1 MFPGYAS
8 RLYNEMENLYQEKTL
23 KIKPAKSDNGEKTS
37 KSESTKSD
45 NGPKTSKIEPT
56 KSDNGPKTL
65 KNKSNKSDKGEK
77 ILKIKPAKSDNGEKT
92 SESEST
98 KGDNGEK
105 KSKKNKN
112 KVINIIDS
120 ARRKYSVFIGATVL
134 AQTYNNVK
142 GEISGY
148 WITKQ
153 DWEEVG
159 PNIVLKKCQN
169 IMA

>member
-8 RLYNEMENLYQEKTL
+8 RLYNEMENLYKEKTL
-23 KIKPAKSDNGEKTS
+23 KIEPTKSDNGPKTS

-45 NGPKTSKIEPT
+45 NGPKTLKIEPTKSDNGPKTLKNKSTKSDKGEKTSKIEPT

-65 KNKSNKSDKGEK
+65 KIEPTKN
-77 ILKIKPAKSDNGEKT
+77 DNGPKT
-92 SESEST
+92 S
-98 KGDNGEK
+98 K
-105 KSKKNKN
+105 KN

-134 AQTYNNVK
+134 AKTYNSEQ
-142 GEISGY
+142 GEMTGY

-153 DWEEVG
+153 DWDEVG

-169 IMA
+169 LIP

>member
-1 MFPGYAS
+1 MFPGYTS
-8 RLYNEMENLYQEKTL
+8 RLYNEMENLYKEKTL

-45 NGPKTSKIEPT
+45 NGETT
-56 KSDNGPKTL
+56 
-65 KNKSNKSDKGEK
+65 
-77 ILKIKPAKSDNGEKT
+77 LKIKPAKSDNGETT
-92 SESEST
+92 SKSEST
-98 KGDNGEK
+98 KSGEK
-105 KSKKNKN
+105 TSKKNK
-112 KVINIIDS
+112 VIKIIDS

-134 AQTYNNVK
+134 AQFENSEK
-142 GEISGY
+142 GENSGY

-159 PNIVLKKCQN
+159 PDIVLKKCQN

>member
-8 RLYNEMENLYQEKTL
+8 RLFNEMKALYK
-23 KIKPAKSDNGEKTS
+23 K
-37 KSESTKSD
+37 
-45 NGPKTSKIEPT
+45 KTSKIEPKPT
-56 KSDNGPKTL
+56 NSDNGPET
-65 KNKSNKSDKGEK
+65 SK
-77 ILKIKPAKSDNGEKT
+77 IEPKPTESVGGEKT
-92 SESEST
+92 SESKST
-98 KGDNGEK
+98 ENNNGK
-105 KSKKNKN
+105 KTKKN
-112 KVINIIDS
+112 KVITIIDS

-134 AQTYNNVK
+134 AKTYNNVK
-142 GEISGY
+142 GGENSGY

>member
-37 KSESTKSD
+37 K
-45 NGPKTSKIEPT
+45 I
-56 KSDNGPKTL
+56 
-65 KNKSNKSDKGEK
+65 
-77 ILKIKPAKSDNGEKT
+77 
-92 SESEST
+92 
-98 KGDNGEK
+98 
-105 KSKKNKN
+105 N
-112 KVINIIDS
+112 KVIKIIDS

-134 AQTYNNVK
+134 AQAYNSEK
-142 GEISGY
+142 GDGGY

>member
-45 NGPKTSKIEPT
+45 NGPKTLKIEPT

-65 KNKSNKSDKGEK
+65 KNKSTKSDKGEK
-77 ILKIKPAKSDNGEKT
+77 ILKIKPAKSDDGEKKSGSESTKSDNGEKT
-92 SESEST
+92 S
-98 KGDNGEK
+98 KI
-105 KSKKNKN
+105 N
-112 KVINIIDS
+112 KVIKIIDS

-134 AQTYNNVK
+134 AQAYNSEK
-142 GEISGY
+142 GDGGY

>member
-8 RLYNEMENLYQEKTL
+8 RLYNEMEDLYLKKTL
-23 KIKPAKSDNGEKTS
+23 KIEPTKSDNGEKTS
-37 KSESTKSD
+37 K
-45 NGPKTSKIEPT
+45 I
-56 KSDNGPKTL
+56 
-65 KNKSNKSDKGEK
+65 
-77 ILKIKPAKSDNGEKT
+77 
-92 SESEST
+92 
-98 KGDNGEK
+98 
-105 KSKKNKN
+105 N

-134 AQTYNNVK
+134 AQAYNSEK
-142 GEISGY
+142 GDGGY

-159 PNIVLKKCQN
+159 PDIVLKKCKN

>member
-8 RLYNEMENLYQEKTL
+8 RLYNEMEALYEEKTL

-37 KSESTKSD
+37 K
-45 NGPKTSKIEPT
+45 I
-56 KSDNGPKTL
+56 
-65 KNKSNKSDKGEK
+65 
-77 ILKIKPAKSDNGEKT
+77 
-92 SESEST
+92 
-98 KGDNGEK
+98 
-105 KSKKNKN
+105 N
-112 KVINIIDS
+112 KVIKIIDS

-134 AQTYNNVK
+134 AQAYNSEK
-142 GEISGY
+142 GDGGY

>member
-8 RLYNEMENLYQEKTL
+8 RLYNEMIALYEEKTL

-37 KSESTKSD
+37 KNKSTKNNNGEKTLKIEPAKSD
-45 NGPKTSKIEPT
+45 NGEKT
-56 KSDNGPKTL
+56 
-65 KNKSNKSDKGEK
+65 
-77 ILKIKPAKSDNGEKT
+77 LKIKPAKSDNGEKT
-92 SESEST
+92 LKIKPAKSDNGDKTSKSEST
-98 KGDNGEK
+98 ESDGGEK
-105 KSKKNKN
+105 TSKKNK
-112 KVINIIDS
+112 VIKIIDS

-134 AQTYNNVK
+134 AQAYNNVK
-142 GEISGY
+142 GENSGY

-159 PNIVLKKCQN
+159 PDIVLKKCQN

>member
-8 RLYNEMENLYQEKTL
+8 RLYNELKALYKEKTL
-23 KIKPAKSDNGEKTS
+23 KIEPTKSDNGEKTSKSKSTKSDNGEKTS

-45 NGPKTSKIEPT
+45 NGEKTSK
-56 KSDNGPKTL
+56 
-65 KNKSNKSDKGEK
+65 
-77 ILKIKPAKSDNGEKT
+77 
-92 SESEST
+92 
-98 KGDNGEK
+98 
-105 KSKKNKN
+105 KN

-134 AQTYNNVK
+134 AKTYNREE
-142 GEISGY
+142 GENTGY

-159 PNIVLKKCQN
+159 PDIVLKKCPN
-169 IMA
+169 VIA

>member
-8 RLYNEMENLYQEKTL
+8 RLYNEMEDLYKKKTL
-23 KIKPAKSDNGEKTS
+23 
-37 KSESTKSD
+37 
-45 NGPKTSKIEPT
+45 KIEPT

-65 KNKSNKSDKGEK
+65 KIEPTKN
-77 ILKIKPAKSDNGEKT
+77 DNGPKT
-92 SESEST
+92 S
-98 KGDNGEK
+98 K
-105 KSKKNKN
+105 KN

-134 AQTYNNVK
+134 AQAYNSEK
-142 GEISGY
+142 GDGGY

-159 PNIVLKKCQN
+159 PDIVLKKCPN
-169 IMA
+169 VIA

>member
-8 RLYNEMENLYQEKTL
+8 RLYNEMEALYEEKTL

-45 NGPKTSKIEPT
+45 NGEKTSK
-56 KSDNGPKTL
+56 
-65 KNKSNKSDKGEK
+65 
-77 ILKIKPAKSDNGEKT
+77 
-92 SESEST
+92 
-98 KGDNGEK
+98 
-105 KSKKNKN
+105 KN

-134 AQTYNNVK
+134 ARAYNNVK
-142 GEISGY
+142 GENSGY

-159 PNIVLKKCQN
+159 PDIVLKKCQN
-169 IMA
+169 IMT

>member
-8 RLYNEMENLYQEKTL
+8 RLYNEMKALYK
-23 KIKPAKSDNGEKTS
+23 K
-37 KSESTKSD
+37 
-45 NGPKTSKIEPT
+45 KTSKIEPKPT
-56 KSDNGPKTL
+56 NSDNGPET
-65 KNKSNKSDKGEK
+65 SK
-77 ILKIKPAKSDNGEKT
+77 IEPKPTESVGGEKT
-92 SESEST
+92 SESKST
-98 KGDNGEK
+98 KTK
-105 KSKKNKN
+105 KN
-112 KVINIIDS
+112 KVITIIDS

-134 AQTYNNVK
+134 AKTYNNVK
-142 GEISGY
+142 GGENSGY

>member
-45 NGPKTSKIEPT
+45 NGPKT
-56 KSDNGPKTL
+56 L
-65 KNKSNKSDKGEK
+65 KNKSTKSDKGEK
-77 ILKIKPAKSDNGEKT
+77 ILKIKPAKSDDGEKKSGSESTKSDNGEKT
-92 SESEST
+92 S
-98 KGDNGEK
+98 KI
-105 KSKKNKN
+105 N
-112 KVINIIDS
+112 KVIKIIDS

-134 AQTYNNVK
+134 AQAYNSEK
-142 GEISGY
+142 GDGGY

-159 PNIVLKKCQN
+159 PDIVLKKCQN
-169 IMA
+169 IMT

>member
-8 RLYNEMENLYQEKTL
+8 RLYNEMEDLYKEKTLKIDLYKKKTLKIDLYKEKILKIKSSKSDNGEKTL

-37 KSESTKSD
+37 KSKSTKSD
-45 NGPKTSKIEPT
+45 NGDKTSR
-56 KSDNGPKTL
+56 
-65 KNKSNKSDKGEK
+65 
-77 ILKIKPAKSDNGEKT
+77 
-92 SESEST
+92 
-98 KGDNGEK
+98 
-105 KSKKNKN
+105 KN

-134 AQTYNNVK
+134 ARLYNREESEN
-142 GEISGY
+142 SGY

>member
-8 RLYNEMENLYQEKTL
+8 RLYNEMEALYEEKTL

-45 NGPKTSKIEPT
+45 NGPKTLKIEPT

-65 KNKSNKSDKGEK
+65 KNKSTKSDKGEK
-77 ILKIKPAKSDNGEKT
+77 TSKIEPTKSDNGPKTLKIEPTKNDNGPKT
-92 SESEST
+92 S
-98 KGDNGEK
+98 K
-105 KSKKNKN
+105 KN

>member
-45 NGPKTSKIEPT
+45 NGPKTLKIEPT

-65 KNKSNKSDKGEK
+65 KNKSTKSDKGEK
-77 ILKIKPAKSDNGEKT
+77 TSKIEPTKSDNGPKTLKIEPTKNDNGPKT
-92 SESEST
+92 S
-98 KGDNGEK
+98 K
-105 KSKKNKN
+105 KN

-134 AQTYNNVK
+134 AQTYNSERGENV
-142 GEISGY
+142 GY

-159 PNIVLKKCQN
+159 PDIVLKKCQN